1 MSQPPRSPT
10 MRMLIVLLVVALT
23 SLAAFIMLSAW
34 EVLLVL
40 AVLMAIMW
48 GFGALSDLLP
58 MSDATRA
65 RLARQRMLKQRY
77 PIYRFRGLFWLG
89 VGIGLGKLWL
99 AYSSG
104 HYAWK
109 DFWPALAFM
118 LVGAIAM
125 LVWRYKYAELARE
138 T

>member
-1 MSQPPRSPT
+1 MTQPPRSPT
-10 MRMLIVLLVVALT
+10 MRVLIALFVIALIG
-23 SLAAFIMLSAW
+23 LAALVFLSAW
-34 EVLLVL
+34 EIALVL
-40 AVLMAIMW
+40 VVLAAIMW
-48 GFGALSDLLP
+48 SFGALSDLLP
-58 MSDATRA
+58 LSSATRA
-65 RLARQRMLKQRY
+65 RIARRRALEQRY

-89 VGIGLGKLWL
+89 VGIALGKLWQ

-104 HYAWK
+104 RYVWS

-125 LVWRYKYAELARE
+125 LVWRYKYSELACE